1 MARSAPDGPVPVAL
15 ALLDR
20 RRPLTPALADTAG
33 HRAMAALEAD
43 PRYVIG
49 RLHQALTD
57 LLARDLPPADAPTS
71 LLSQALADAMAW
83 RYHRCRPCGDCAES
97 LCRACTADCD
107 QADRYHSVALTL
119 GAIDG
124 HPSILSRHQ
133 ADTGPRGDST
143 SGGQQAAARQGARR
157 VTRSAS

>member
-1 MARSAPDGPVPVAL
+1 MARSAPDGPIPVAL

-57 LLARDLPPADAPTS
+57 LLTGDLPPADAPTS
-71 LLSQALADAMAW
+71 LLSQALSDAIAW
-83 RYHRCRPCGDCAES
+83 RYHQCRPCGHCAQS
-97 LCRACTADCD
+97 LCKTCATNWD
-107 QADRYHSVALTL
+107 QADRYHALALTL
-119 GAIDG
+119 GAVG
-124 HPSILSRHQ
+124 ERPGVLGRCSAGGCQ
-133 ADTGPRGDST
+133 AGGEAGDTVG
-143 SGGQQAAARQGARR
+143 
-157 VTRSAS
+157 